1 MEMLFTA
8 MKTSRKLGATTVAPS
23 RLDRLRP
30 AISSAQRGAINI
42 HSYRQRSAGQMPSSY
57 EPERAACAV
66 LGTCLTAIIHPCSE
80 ELLYL

>member
-30 AISSAQRGAINI
+30 ASSSAQRGERHYYSQLQAEACRIN
-42 HSYRQRSAGQMPSSY
+42 AT
-57 EPERAACAV
+57 V
-66 LGTCLTAIIHPCSE
+66 LLAQKEG
-80 ELLYL
+80 

>member
-30 AISSAQRGAINI
+30 ATRVEIRT
-42 HSYRQRSAGQMPSSY
+42 
-57 EPERAACAV
+57 
-66 LGTCLTAIIHPCSE
+66 TCLRSGLAKH
-80 ELLYL
+80 LYLPNKCHHFISPKGQTAHY